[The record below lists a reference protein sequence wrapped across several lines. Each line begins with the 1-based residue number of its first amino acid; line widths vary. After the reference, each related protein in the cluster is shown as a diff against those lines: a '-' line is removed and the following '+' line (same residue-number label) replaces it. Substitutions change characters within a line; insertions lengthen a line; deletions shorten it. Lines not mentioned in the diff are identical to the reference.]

1 MESKTKKENHSLM
14 RNKGLHRSRQTAFLL
29 KAFIGCDRPTLSP
42 NAEFINS
49 TKPGFLSLISLK
61 CWIISQI
68 STCVLKL
75 QGIIA
80 VLVILSKLDH
90 RLSNDQWLDTGNYDN
105 SRRRNWLPIDGSGD
119 SLQSQ
124 GKSFVTTKQVFWTES
139 YQHFLVLILFFF
151 NFYYWLKLIII
162 LFQLF
167 NIVNQIFIAYTP
179 LNVIRGLPWQYH
191 G

>member
-29 KAFIGCDRPTLSP
+29 KAFTGCDRPTLSP
-42 NAEFINS
+42 NAELINS

-68 STCVLKL
+68 CTCVLKL

-90 RLSNDQWLDTGNYDN
+90 KLSNDQWLDTGNYDN
-105 SRRRNWLPIDGSGD
+105 RRRRRNWLPIDGFGD

-139 YQHFLVLILFFF
+139 YKHFLVLILFFF
-151 NFYYWLKLIII
+151 
-162 LFQLF
+162 
-167 NIVNQIFIAYTP
+167 
-179 LNVIRGLPWQYH
+179 
-191 G
+191 